1 LLINMAISCGVNPLC
16 CVDTPI
22 RGGATEMADLAQ
34 SVALAVGKMIVTQQR
49 DREREIKVKSSDLR
63 LYWDYRL

>member
-1 LLINMAISCGVNPLC
+1 MAIRCGVNLLC

-49 DREREIKVKSSDLR
+49 ERERDKS
-63 LYWDYRL
+63 

>member
-1 LLINMAISCGVNPLC
+1 
-16 CVDTPI
+16 
-22 RGGATEMADLAQ
+22 MADLAQ